1 MKKQILN
8 EQVNPD
14 IPKLKKAIT
23 LGCLPLK
30 GSEDLKSKQPANPL
44 VNTSEG
50 RVGFKFINK
59 NDRTIYYYADMTWV
73 APATNS
79 KPKAKG
85 TWTCDGLVEPPKQDP
100 NEIGVATAIP
110 MAPSNI
116 LSKY

>member
-59 NDRTIYYYADMTWV
+59 YDIVIYGSYHRGMPFYDLVNQIYKSNEVILLCGEDIHNCDNYEWV
-73 APATNS
+73 V
-79 KPKAKG
+79 KG
-85 TWTCDGLVEPPKQDP
+85 HNVFVREL
-100 NEIGVATAIP
+100 
-110 MAPSNI
+110 
-116 LSKY
+116 

>member
-14 IPKLKKAIT
+14 IPKLRKAVT
-23 LGCLPLK
+23 LGCLPPK
-30 GSEDLKSKQPANPL
+30 GNEDIKSKQPANPL

-59 NDRTIYYYADMTWV
+59 YDIIIYYYADMTWN
-73 APATNS
+73 APFS
-79 KPKAKG
+79 KSKAKG
-85 TWTCDGLVEPPKQDP
+85 TWTCDGLVELPKQDP

>member
-14 IPKLKKAIT
+14 IPKLRMAIT

-30 GSEDLKSKQPANPL
+30 GTEDLKSKQPANPL

-50 RVGFKFINK
+50 RVAFKFINK
-59 NDRTIYYYADMTWV
+59 YDIVIYYYADMTSS
-73 APATNS
+73 APFS
-79 KPKAKG
+79 KSKAKG

-110 MAPSNI
+110 MSPSNI

>member
-14 IPKLKKAIT
+14 IPKLRKAVT
-23 LGCLPLK
+23 LGCLPPK
-30 GSEDLKSKQPANPL
+30 GNEDIKSKQPANPL

-59 NDRTIYYYADMTWV
+59 YDIIIYYYADMTWN
-73 APATNS
+73 APFS
-79 KPKAKG
+79 KSKAKG
-85 TWTCDGLVEPPKQDP
+85 TWTCDGLIEEPKKDP
-100 NEIGVATAIP
+100 NELGTASLIP
-110 MAPSNI
+110 MSPSDI